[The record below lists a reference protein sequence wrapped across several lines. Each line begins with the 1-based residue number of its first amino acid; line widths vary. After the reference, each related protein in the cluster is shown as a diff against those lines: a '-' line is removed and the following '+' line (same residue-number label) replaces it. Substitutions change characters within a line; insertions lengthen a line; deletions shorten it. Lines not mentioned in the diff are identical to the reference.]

1 MHRRQF
7 LTASGVLLAATACKT
22 PALTQTSKQAAIHPT
37 PPEPGASIALICPGG
52 PITPERLQKSVAL
65 VESFGFKV
73 QPGKNILARNGYLA
87 GTDEERL
94 ADLHAAFSNPD
105 IQAVWAIRGGYGCT
119 RLLPLIDYDL
129 IRANPKLLI
138 GYSDIT
144 ALLNAFY
151 QQTGLMGIHGPVA
164 SSTVEE
170 IDRTRLAQVLGIKER
185 DGSQTKVL
193 TTPTLLS
200 KGEGTVNG
208 VLVGGNLTLLASMTG
223 TPYTVNCTDKIVL
236 LEDVGEKPYRIDRML
251 TQLRQGANLDKAKG
265 ILLGEFV
272 DCEADIDDNSLGLV
286 ETLSDRLYD
295 LGVPIL
301 AGFPAG
307 HGDRNYPVPIGGR
320 VEMNVGEGSLSW
332 SSFF

>member
-1 MHRRQF
+1 MYRREF
-7 LTASGVLLAATACKT
+7 ITSSAILLAAASCRAPSLVQTRDQPVSRPIP
-22 PALTQTSKQAAIHPT
+22 PAR
-37 PPEPGASIALICPGG
+37 GGSIALICPGG
-52 PITPERLQKSVAL
+52 PISSQRLLKSIKL
-65 VESFGFKV
+65 VESLGFKV
-73 QPGKNILARNGYLA
+73 RPAKNILAQNGYLA

-94 ADLHAAFSNPD
+94 NDLHAAFRDPD

-151 QQTGLMGIHGPVA
+151 QQTGLVGIHGPVA

-170 IDRTRLAQVLGIKER
+170 IDRKGLAQMLGVEET

-193 TTPTLLS
+193 TAPGLLS
-200 KGEGTVNG
+200 TGEGTVNG
-208 VLVGGNLTLLASMTG
+208 VLIGGNLTLLASMTG
-223 TPYTVNCTDKIVL
+223 TPYAVDCTDKIVL

-251 TQLRQGANLDKAKG
+251 TQLRQGANLGKAKG

-272 DCEADIDDNSLGLV
+272 DCEADLDDNSLGLV
-286 ETLSDRLYD
+286 ETLSDRLYN
-295 LGVPIL
+295 LGIPIL

-307 HGDRNYPVPIGGR
+307 HGDRNFPVPIGGR
-320 VEMNVGEGSLSW
+320 VEMNLDEGSLSW
-332 SSFF
+332 VSGR